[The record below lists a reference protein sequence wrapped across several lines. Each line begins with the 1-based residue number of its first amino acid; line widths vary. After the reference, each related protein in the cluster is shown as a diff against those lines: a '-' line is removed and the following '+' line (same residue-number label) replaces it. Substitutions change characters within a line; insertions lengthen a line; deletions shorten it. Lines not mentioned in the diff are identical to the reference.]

1 LRRERA
7 GCDVPHPCRRRRQRR
22 CHYHIEKWNKF
33 LLNSGWRRRIAPS
46 IDISRDKAS
55 SPVPVNTKRVFYVRY
70 LAHTVFAEMLA
81 QRGDVRLDRLDNETP
96 ENDAAPVIAAAHV
109 YQVGSSR
116 DEIAR
121 RFHVDATLIA
131 QAPELLIV
139 STNGVGYDTVDVK
152 ACTDSGILVLNQ
164 AGGNRE
170 AVAEHAL
177 GMLLTLSKRIVETN
191 QAMRRSHPIDRTAYM
206 GNDVYGKTIGI
217 VGLGNVG
224 SRIAELCH
232 GLFAMRV
239 LAYDPYL
246 TAAQCEARHAA
257 KVGLEELL
265 TTSDFVSINCP
276 LTAETRGMIGAAQF
290 ALMRPTA
297 YLISTARGHIH
308 DESALAEALKKRA
321 IAGAGLDVWASEPPP
336 LEHPLLAFDN
346 VLVSPHTAGVTKETR
361 HNMGKIAAVQVLD
374 AIDGKPVKR
383 VVNPEVWPHYAR
395 RFERAMGFAPQA

>member
-1 LRRERA
+1 
-7 GCDVPHPCRRRRQRR
+7 
-22 CHYHIEKWNKF
+22 
-33 LLNSGWRRRIAPS
+33 
-46 IDISRDKAS
+46 
-55 SPVPVNTKRVFYVRY
+55 VPVNTKRVFYVRY
-70 LAHTVFAEMLA
+70 LAHSVFAEMLA
-81 QRGDVRLDRLDNETP
+81 QRGDVRLDRLENETP
-96 ENDAAPVIAAAHV
+96 ESEAASVLAAAHV

-121 RFHVDATLIA
+121 KFHVDATLIA
-131 QAPELLIV
+131 RAPELLIV

-152 ACTDSGILVLNQ
+152 ACTDAGVLVLNQ

-191 QAMRRSHPIDRTAYM
+191 QAMRRAHPIDRTTYM
-206 GNDVYGKTIGI
+206 GNDVHGKTIGI
-217 VGLGNVG
+217 IGLGNVG
-224 SRIAELCH
+224 SRIAELCR
-232 GLFAMRV
+232 GLFSMRV

-246 TAAQCEARHAA
+246 TAAQCEARHAT

-265 TTSDFVSINCP
+265 ANSDFVSINCP
-276 LTAETRGMIGAAQF
+276 LNAETRGMIGTAQF
-290 ALMRPTA
+290 SAMRPTA
-297 YLISTARGHIH
+297 YFISTARGHIH
-308 DESALAEALKKRA
+308 DETALAEALKARA
-321 IAGAGLDVWASEPPP
+321 IAGAGLDVWATEPPP

-374 AIDGKPVKR
+374 AIDGKPVTR

-395 RFERAMGFAPQA
+395 RFERVMGFAPQA